1 MSDLYIWT
9 IILVLGVG
17 TYFIRFSFLGLLG
30 GKDLPAWV
38 HRHLRYT
45 AVAVLPGLVAPLVLW
60 PSATGGQV
68 DPARLAAAL
77 GDLWCWGHDAQCC
90 RGHTLRWGHFVW
102 LYLLARRVL
111 NRIKVVIGRHE

>member
-17 TYFIRFSFLGLLG
+17 TYLIRFSFLGLLG

-45 AVAVLPGLVAPLVLW
+45 AVAVLPGSSRRLCSGPLR
-60 PSATGGQV
+60 
-68 DPARLAAAL
+68 PAGRLTR
-77 GDLWCWGHDAQCC
+77 
-90 RGHTLRWGHFVW
+90 RGW
-102 LYLLARRVL
+102 RRPW
-111 NRIKVVIGRHE
+111 